1 MVEPGLDPHVNP
13 LMKTTGIRLKGNT
26 VRLVSAVLAG
36 LVLLLLAG
44 VLGMALGAAAV
55 AALAV
60 AALVWLSW
68 IGLKRAYW
76 RLIRP
81 ST

>member
-1 MVEPGLDPHVNP
+1 
-13 LMKTTGIRLKGNT
+13 MKTTNLRLKGNT

-60 AALVWLSW
+60 AVLVWISW
-68 IGLKRAYW
+68 MALKRVYW
-76 RLIRP
+76 RLVRP
-81 ST
+81 PA

>member
-1 MVEPGLDPHVNP
+1 MKMTGL
-13 LMKTTGIRLKGNT
+13 RLKGNT
-26 VRLVSAVLAG
+26 VRLASAVLAG

-44 VLGMALGAAAV
+44 MLGVALGAAAV

-60 AALVWLSW
+60 AVLVWLSW

-76 RLIRP
+76 RLVRP
-81 ST
+81 PA